1 MTEFFLLL
9 IVYCLKSK
17 VIFCIIS
24 NREEIMPKNKVKLND
39 KTDKTKSQKKKTIK
53 EEKYMSE
60 ESKEVRNFII
70 ILLSVIVIVLIV
82 YGVSKIFIDDQPA
95 STERTIQPGT
105 IDYDK
110 VSVGT
115 MLNRNY
121 SEYYVA
127 IYDEE
132 APEAVVY
139 SALIT
144 SYLENEDALKV
155 FYCDL
160 GSFLNADYY
169 VGSDGESNPDAQSI
183 SEFAFGD
190 LTLIKVENGR
200 ITEYLEDLDAIKAEF
215 NK

>member
-1 MTEFFLLL
+1 
-9 IVYCLKSK
+9 
-17 VIFCIIS
+17 
-24 NREEIMPKNKVKLND
+24 MPKNKVKLND
-39 KTDKTKSQKKKTIK
+39 KTDNRKSQKKKTIK
-53 EEKYMSE
+53 EEKYMSD
-60 ESKEVRNFII
+60 ESREVRNFVI

-82 YGVSKIFIDDQPA
+82 YGISKVFIDDEPA
-95 STERTIQPGT
+95 STEKNVQKGV

-132 APEAVVY
+132 APESVVY
-139 SALIT
+139 SAIIT
-144 SYLENEDALKV
+144 KYLDNEDALKV

-160 GSFLNADYY
+160 GNFLNADYY
-169 VGSDGESNPDAQSI
+169 VGSDGESNPDAQNI

-190 LTLIKVENGR
+190 LTLIKVENGK
-200 ITEYLEDLDAIKAEF
+200 ITKYLEDVDAIKEEFAE
-215 NK
+215 